1 MPGTSRLDEVR
12 RLGIEPF
19 AAYSYPKD
27 EEIGAIVKQFESIGT
42 GEKTSHHTSTAGRV
56 KSRRIHGRAGFL
68 DLEDW
73 TGRIQVYV
81 KIDSVGEK
89 GFQLFDKGIDT
100 GDIVGVKGFIFKTKK
115 GELSIWAEELTLLAR
130 AMRPLPSE
138 WYGLRDVDT
147 RFRQRYLDLI
157 MNPTVRE
164 VFLKRSRIISETR
177 RLLDGRGFLEV
188 ETPMLHLI
196 PGGALARPFKT
207 HHNELDIDLYLR
219 IAIELHLKR
228 LIVGGFEKVY
238 EIGRVFRN
246 EGADPDRNPDFT
258 MLELY
263 QAYVDYTD
271 MMKLTEEIISN
282 VASRVLGTTRITYN
296 KQELDVA
303 PPYKKIGFL
312 ESIKKYADLEVGSLS
327 RDEVI
332 KAAEK
337 LKVKVERKDTWGH
350 VVEKIMDKM
359 VQPQLKQ
366 PTFILDYPEEISPL
380 AKRKRGNPRL
390 TERFEL
396 VIGGLELANE
406 FSELND
412 PVDQR
417 RRFEEQ
423 EALRRKGDVEA
434 HVMDED
440 YVRALEYGMPPTGGL
455 GLGMDRLTRLLTDQ
469 SSLREVILFPV
480 MRPEAE

>member
-1 MPGTSRLDEVR
+1 MPDTSRLDEVR
-12 RLGIEPF
+12 KLGIEPF
-19 AAYSYPKD
+19 AAYSYAKT
-27 EEIGAIVKQFESIGT
+27 EEIGNLVKLYSTIAT
-42 GEKTSHHTSTAGRV
+42 AEKTTHRTSTAGRV
-56 KSRRIHGRAGFL
+56 KSRRIHGKAGFF

-89 GFQLFDKGIDT
+89 GFLLFDKGIDT
-100 GDIVGVKGFIFKTKK
+100 GDVVGVKGTIFKTKK
-115 GELSIWAEELTLLAR
+115 GELSIWAEEVDLLAR

-138 WYGLRDVDT
+138 WYGLKDVET

-157 MNPTVRE
+157 MNPTIRE
-164 VFLKRSRIISETR
+164 VFQKRSRIISETR
-177 RLLDGRGFLEV
+177 RLLDSKGFLEV
-188 ETPMLHLI
+188 ETPMLNLI
-196 PGGALARPFKT
+196 PGGALAKPFKT
-207 HHNELDIDLYLR
+207 HHNQLDIDLYLR

-246 EGADPDRNPDFT
+246 EGVDPERNPDFT

-263 QAYVDYTD
+263 QAYVDYAEI
-271 MMKLTEEIISN
+271 MKLTEEIISN
-282 VASRVLGTTRITYN
+282 AATHVLGTTRITYN
-296 KQELDVA
+296 NQELDVA
-303 PPYKKIGFL
+303 PPYDRLSFL
-312 ESIKKYADLEVGSLS
+312 DSIKKYADLDAESMS
-327 RDEVI
+327 RDEVL

-337 LKVKVERKDTWGH
+337 IGVKTERVDTWGH
-350 VVEKIMDKM
+350 IVEKIMDKA
-359 VQPQLKQ
+359 VQPELKK
-366 PTFILDYPEEISPL
+366 PTFIIDYPEEISPL
-380 AKRKRGNPRL
+380 AKRKRGNPKL

-396 VIGGLELANE
+396 VIGGMELANA

-423 EALRRKGDVEA
+423 EALRRKGDVVA
-434 HVMDED
+434 HAMDED

-455 GLGMDRLTRLLTDQ
+455 GLGMDRLTRLLTNQ
-469 SSLREVILFPV
+469 PSLREVILFPV
-480 MRPEAE
+480 MRPETE

>member
-1 MPGTSRLDEVR
+1 MPDTSRIDEVR

-19 AAYSYPKD
+19 AAYSYAKD
-27 EEIGAIVKQFESIGT
+27 EEIGALVKQFQSIST

-56 KSRRIHGRAGFL
+56 KSRRVHGKAGFF

-89 GFQLFDKGIDT
+89 EFLLFDKGIDT
-100 GDIVGVKGFIFKTKK
+100 GDIVGVKGTIFKTKK
-115 GELSIWAEELTLLAR
+115 GELSVWAEELTLLAR

-138 WYGLRDVDT
+138 WYGLKDVET

-157 MNPTVRE
+157 MNPTIRE
-164 VFLKRSRIISETR
+164 VFQKRSRIISETR
-177 RLLDGRGFLEV
+177 RLLDSKGFLEV
-188 ETPMLHLI
+188 ETPMLNLI
-196 PGGALARPFKT
+196 PGGALAKPFKT
-207 HHNELDIDLYLR
+207 HHNQLDIDLYLR

-246 EGADPDRNPDFT
+246 EGVDPERNPDFT

-263 QAYVDYTD
+263 QAYVDYAEI
-271 MMKLTEEIISN
+271 MKLTEEIISN
-282 VASRVLGTTRITYN
+282 AASRVLGTTRITYN
-296 KQELDVA
+296 DRELDVA
-303 PPYKKIGFL
+303 PPYDRISFL
-312 ESIKKYADLEVGSLS
+312 DSIKKYADLDVEKMS
-327 RDEVI
+327 RDEVL

-337 LKVKVERKDTWGH
+337 IGVKTERVDTWGH
-350 VVEKIMDKM
+350 IVEKIMDKA
-359 VQPQLKQ
+359 VQPELKR
-366 PTFILDYPEEISPL
+366 PTFLIDYPEEISPL
-380 AKRKRGNPRL
+380 AKRKRGNPKL

-396 VIGGLELANE
+396 VIGGMELANA

-423 EALRRKGDVEA
+423 EGLRRRGDVQA
-434 HVMDED
+434 HAMDED

-455 GLGMDRLTRLLTDQ
+455 GLGMDRLTRLLTNQ
-469 SSLREVILFPV
+469 PSLREVILFPV
-480 MRPEAE
+480 MRPETE

>member
-1 MPGTSRLDEVR
+1 MPDSSRLDEVR
-12 RLGIEPF
+12 KLGIEPF
-19 AAYSYPKD
+19 AAYSYAKD
-27 EEIGAIVKQFESIGT
+27 EEIGSLVKQFETIST
-42 GEKTSHHTSTAGRV
+42 GEKTTHRASTAGRV
-56 KSRRIHGRAGFL
+56 KSRRIHGKAGFL

-89 GFQLFDKGIDT
+89 SFLLFDKGIDT
-100 GDIVGVKGFIFKTKK
+100 GDIVGVKGLIFKTKK

-138 WYGLRDVDT
+138 WYGLKDVET

-164 VFLKRSRIISETR
+164 VFQKRSRIISETR
-177 RLLDGRGFLEV
+177 KLLDSKGFLEV
-188 ETPMLHLI
+188 ETPMLNLI
-196 PGGALARPFKT
+196 PGGALAKPFKT
-207 HHNELDIDLYLR
+207 HHNQLDIDLYLR

-246 EGADPDRNPDFT
+246 EGVDPERNPDFT

-271 MMKLTEEIISN
+271 IMKLTEEIISN
-282 VASRVLGTTRITYN
+282 AASKVLGTTRITYN
-296 KQELDVA
+296 NQEIDLA
-303 PPYKKIGFL
+303 PPYQRIGFL
-312 ESIKKYADLEVGSLS
+312 ESIKKYANLEVDAMN
-327 RDEVI
+327 RDEVL

-337 LKVKVERKDTWGH
+337 LGVQTERIDTWGH
-350 VVEKIMDKM
+350 IVEKIMDKT
-359 VQPQLKQ
+359 VQPALKQ
-366 PTFILDYPEEISPL
+366 PTFLIDYPEEISPL
-380 AKRKRGNPRL
+380 AKRKRGNPKL

-396 VIGGLELANE
+396 VIGGLELANA

-417 RRFEEQ
+417 KRFEEQ
-423 EALRRKGDVEA
+423 ESLRRKGDVEA

-440 YVRALEYGMPPTGGL
+440 YVRALEYGMPPTGGE
-455 GLGMDRLTRLLTDQ
+455 GLGMDRLTRLFTNQ
-469 SSLREVILFPV
+469 PSLREVILFPV
-480 MRPEAE
+480 MRPETE

>member
-1 MPGTSRLDEVR
+1 MLDTSRLDEVR
-12 RLGIEPF
+12 KLGVEPF
-19 AAYSYPKD
+19 AAYSYPKQ
-27 EEIGAIVKQFESIGT
+27 EEIGDLVKQYASIAT
-42 GEKTSHHTSTAGRV
+42 GEKTDHHTSTAGRV
-56 KSRRIHGRAGFL
+56 KSRRVHGKAGFF

-89 GFQLFDKGIDT
+89 GFLLYDKGIDT

-115 GELSIWAEELTLLAR
+115 GELSIWAQELTLLAR

-138 WYGLRDVDT
+138 WYGLKDVEI

-157 MNPTVRE
+157 MSPTVRE

-177 RLLDGRGFLEV
+177 RLLEGKGFFEV
-188 ETPMLHLI
+188 ETPILNII

-207 HHNELDIDLYLR
+207 HHNELDLDLYLR

-228 LIVGGFEKVY
+228 LIVGGLEKVY

-246 EGADPDRNPDFT
+246 EGIDPEHNPDFT

-263 QAYVDYTD
+263 QAYVDYHD
-271 MMKLTEEIISN
+271 IMKLTEEIVSN
-282 VASRVLGTTRITYN
+282 AARQVLGTTLITFN
-296 KQELDVA
+296 TIEIELS
-303 PPYKKIGFL
+303 PPYEKIGFL
-312 ESIKKYADLEVGSLS
+312 ESIEKYAALQVESMS
-327 RDEVI
+327 RDEVFL
-332 KAAEK
+332 AAEK
-337 LKVKVERKDTWGH
+337 LGVKVERRADWGH
-350 VVEKIMDKM
+350 IVEKILEKA
-359 VQPQLKQ
+359 VQPQLTR
-366 PTFILDYPEEISPL
+366 PTFIVDYLEEISPL
-380 AKRKRGNPRL
+380 AKRKRGNPKL

-396 VIGGLELANE
+396 VTGGIKLVNA

-417 RRFEEQ
+417 RRFEDQ

-434 HVMDED
+434 HVMDSD

-455 GLGMDRLTRLLTDQ
+455 GLGIDRLTRLLTNQ
-469 SSLREVILFPV
+469 SSLREVILFPT

>member
-1 MPGTSRLDEVR
+1 MPDTSRLDDVR
-12 RLGIEPF
+12 KLGIEPF
-19 AAYSYPKD
+19 AAYGYLKD
-27 EEIGAIVKQFESIGT
+27 EEIGTIVKQFQSIQT
-42 GEKTSHHTSTAGRV
+42 GEKTKHHTSTAGRV
-56 KSRRIHGRAGFL
+56 KSRRVHGKAGFL

-81 KIDSVGEK
+81 KVDNVGEN
-89 GFQLFDKGIDT
+89 GFLLFDKGIDT
-100 GDIVGVKGFIFKTKK
+100 GDIIGVKGLIFKTKK

-138 WYGLRDVDT
+138 WYGLKAVET

-164 VFLKRSRIISETR
+164 VFQKRSRIISETR
-177 RLLDGRGFLEV
+177 RLLDGKGFLEV
-188 ETPMLHLI
+188 ETPMLNLI
-196 PGGALARPFKT
+196 PGGALAKPFKT
-207 HHNELDIDLYLR
+207 HHNQLDIDLYLR

-246 EGADPDRNPDFT
+246 EGLDPERNPDFT

-263 QAYVDYTD
+263 QAYVDYND
-271 MMKLTEEIISN
+271 IMKLTEEI
-282 VASRVLGTTRITYN
+282 VANAADRVLGSTKITFN
-296 KQELDVA
+296 NQEIDVA
-303 PPYKKIGFL
+303 PPYDRISFL
-312 ESIKKYADLEVGSLS
+312 DSIKKYANLDVETMS
-327 RDEVI
+327 RDDVL

-337 LKVKVERKDTWGH
+337 IGVKTERIDTWGH
-350 VVEKIMDKM
+350 IVEKMMDKA
-359 VQPQLKQ
+359 VQPELKK
-366 PTFILDYPEEISPL
+366 PTFLIDYPEEISPL
-380 AKRKRGNPRL
+380 AKRKRGNPKL

-396 VIGGLELANE
+396 VIGGMELANA

-423 EALRRKGDVEA
+423 ESLKRKGDAEA
-434 HVMDED
+434 HPMDED

-455 GLGMDRLTRLLTDQ
+455 GLGMDRLTRLLTNQ
-469 SSLREVILFPV
+469 PSLREVILFPV
-480 MRPEAE
+480 MRPETE